1 MKTIEIKVYKFE
13 ELDKQTR
20 EKVIDNYRNHK
31 CRRYLMVRLDKR

>member
-20 EKVIDNYRNHK
+20 EKVIENYRYINVED
-31 CRRYLMVRLDKR
+31 MNWWEFVTV